1 MLPVVPLSVRLS
13 RERRWLTPAAPEARS
28 CPSPRRPPWERSR
41 RGSVGS
47 GERPCGTADP
57 GTETGIRLHPQTST
71 GRAASSGCRRKRNCS
86 ATRKDTGWPGLSG
99 DGSAVV
105 VPAGRGAGDRHG
117 VVAPAPDRA
126 RVWARSVVPVS
137 LWHSVPLSPARCLP
151 LRVLPQP
158 QVCGRVLTRPG
169 EDGEAETVPF
179 VMGSGA
185 PVALPFCLEGSTLK
199 DETFW
204 KLSLSR
210 VLMAL
215 SGFHGKA
222 KIVQ

>member
-13 RERRWLTPAAPEARS
+13 RERRWLSPAAPKARS
-28 CPSPRRPPWERSR
+28 CPSPCHPPWERSR
-41 RGSVGS
+41 SGSVGS
-47 GERPCGTADP
+47 GERPSGTADP
-57 GTETGIRLHPQTST
+57 GTETGVRLHPQTGT
-71 GRAASSGCRRKRNCS
+71 GWAARSGCRRKRNCS
-86 ATRKDTGWPGLSG
+86 TMRKDTGWPGLSG

-105 VPAGRGAGDRHG
+105 VRAGREAGDRHG
-117 VVAPAPDRA
+117 VAAPAPDRA
-126 RVWARSVVPVS
+126 RVWGRSVVPVS
-137 LWHSVPLSPARCLP
+137 LWHSVPIIPARCLP

-158 QVCGRVLTRPG
+158 RVCGRVLITPG
-169 EDGEAETVPF
+169 EDGEVEMVPF
-179 VMGSGA
+179 VMGLGA

-204 KLSLSR
+204 KLSLLR